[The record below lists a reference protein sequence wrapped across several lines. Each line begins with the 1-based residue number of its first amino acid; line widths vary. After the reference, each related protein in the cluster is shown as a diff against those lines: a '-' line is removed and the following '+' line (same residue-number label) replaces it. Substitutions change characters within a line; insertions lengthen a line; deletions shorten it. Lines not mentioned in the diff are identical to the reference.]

1 MNNRPYILCYMMMTV
16 DGRIDCPMLTK
27 VSEGIGY
34 DVIMK
39 QLDAPTNLNG
49 RETARLEI
57 ALPGTFEKGDSRP
70 YGKEGFC
77 KMREASGYEIV
88 VDSRG
93 TLLWPDDS
101 DAEKPRLII
110 VSEQAP
116 ESYLG
121 YLEQQHISWI
131 VCGTE
136 RVDLARAVQ
145 ILKAEF
151 TVDRM
156 MVTGGGTVNGAFL
169 DAGLLDEVAILLG
182 PAIDGRAN
190 MKAVFDGLPEGHE
203 PVRLKLKGVT
213 TYDDGA
219 MLIRYT
225 L

>member
-39 QLDAPTNLNG
+39 Q
-49 RETARLEI
+49 
-57 ALPGTFEKGDSRP
+57 
-70 YGKEGFC
+70 
-77 KMREASGYEIV
+77 
-88 VDSRG
+88 
-93 TLLWPDDS
+93 
-101 DAEKPRLII
+101 
-110 VSEQAP
+110 
-116 ESYLG
+116 
-121 YLEQQHISWI
+121 
-131 VCGTE
+131 
-136 RVDLARAVQ
+136 
-145 ILKAEF
+145 
-151 TVDRM
+151 
-156 MVTGGGTVNGAFL
+156 L